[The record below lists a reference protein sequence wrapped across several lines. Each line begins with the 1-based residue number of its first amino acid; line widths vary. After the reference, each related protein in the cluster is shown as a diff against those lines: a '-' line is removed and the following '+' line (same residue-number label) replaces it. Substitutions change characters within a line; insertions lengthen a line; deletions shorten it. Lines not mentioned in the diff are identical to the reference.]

1 MHVVWVGKS
10 MRMGNGFG
18 EIGEQSVEE
27 EKLNKRE
34 RSSSFSLTTVCD
46 NKIYVISVALL
57 LHKILGLALGHKRSS
72 WRSLRGKT
80 ESKKVQK
87 M

>member
-34 RSSSFSLTTVCD
+34 RSSSFSLTTVSD
-46 NKIYVISVALL
+46 NK
-57 LHKILGLALGHKRSS
+57 GHQRRPPPS
-72 WRSLRGKT
+72 
-80 ESKKVQK
+80 
-87 M
+87 